1 MKEAKAV
8 AVIAAVDSGQMSLAQ
23 AREHL
28 GVNASTFWRMR
39 ERFRR
44 KGTEGLAHGLRGRS
58 GNRKADAVVRDA
70 VCALYRVEY
79 APHGFGAR
87 HFWEEASP
95 QFPRPVPY
103 STTWNWLRQAGL
115 TERSRRSV
123 KHRSRRPRRECFGAL
138 VQMDTSIHDWFST
151 GEKACLVSAIDD
163 ATGNVIGAYFNKTD
177 TVLANMRVMKS
188 IFEEHGLPIE
198 FYVDRSPIFKFTRTG
213 FGRVM
218 RHKADRVV
226 VTQVE
231 QALKTL
237 GIELIHAYTPQ
248 AKGRI
253 ERSFGT
259 WQARLVPELAKVGI
273 LAHYGVTAMPCRVRD
288 PDRKGKVERGVD
300 QAQRTPLK
308 GLRFET
314 LDAAQAC
321 LDRWETKCADT
332 RIHGTIKRQVA
343 EMFAKERP
351 HLQSLPLELFRYC
364 SHGVRSVLFD
374 GCVEVQAAYYSA
386 LPALIAQQVSVQW
399 DDACVQ
405 LSNSAQVNFCA
416 STRALSAD
424 VATFRGPTS
433 PRARLCRPFSSS
445 RAQEALV

>member
-1 MKEAKAV
+1 MARLLSVNEAKVV
-8 AVIAAVDSGQMSLAQ
+8 AVIAAVVSGQMSLTQ

-39 ERFRR
+39 ERFRSE
-44 KGTEGLAHGLRGRS
+44 GAAGLAHRLRGHP
-58 GNRKADAVVRDA
+58 GNRKPDAALYDA
-70 VCALYRVEY
+70 VCALYRSEY

-103 STTWNWLRQAGL
+103 STTWSWLRQAGL

-188 IFEEHGLPIE
+188 IFEEYGLPIA
-198 FYVDRSPIFKFTRTG
+198 FYVDRSPIFKFTRSG

-231 QALKTL
+231 KALVTL

-259 WQARLVPELAKVGI
+259 WQARLVPELAKADIRTIDDANDFVSKTFRAKFNARFAQKPSSNESAFVQLGDVEIDRI
-273 LAHYGVTAMPCRVRD
+273 LAERYPRTVTNDHVISCAPAHFKAKILPSQTRQSYA
-288 PDRKGKVERGVD
+288 KTKVEVLRHIDGSCSIWRGD
-300 QAQRTPLK
+300 ERL
-308 GLRFET
+308 EY
-314 LDAAQAC
+314 
-321 LDRWETKCADT
+321 
-332 RIHGTIKRQVA
+332 QV
-343 EMFAKERP
+343 M
-351 HLQSLPLELFRYC
+351 
-364 SHGVRSVLFD
+364 
-374 GCVEVQAAYYSA
+374 
-386 LPALIAQQVSVQW
+386 
-399 DDACVQ
+399 
-405 LSNSAQVNFCA
+405 
-416 STRALSAD
+416 T
-424 VATFRGPTS
+424 
-433 PRARLCRPFSSS
+433 
-445 RAQEALV
+445 